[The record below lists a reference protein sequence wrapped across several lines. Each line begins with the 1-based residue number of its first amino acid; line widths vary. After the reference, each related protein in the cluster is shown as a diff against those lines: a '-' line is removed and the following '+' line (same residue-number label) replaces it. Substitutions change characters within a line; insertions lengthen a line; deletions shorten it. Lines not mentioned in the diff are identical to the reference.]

1 MDIYYKNLLYY
12 LPDIVYQIDDEGTI
26 IYINASVRKL
36 GYEPDDLVGK
46 SFETIIAPKYR
57 NSANLLHYLSDN
69 TGKPHKGSQP
79 KFVNERRTGNRITKN
94 LEVKLLPNEG
104 MEYDDEEL
112 AGEVFATGLYDGSSK
127 TRERY
132 TGTIGIIRFT
142 GDHYKSIKNLIRV
155 ENHYRLLI
163 ENSMEI
169 IAIIAHDGTI
179 LYISNSV
186 ERNLGFK
193 AFELIG
199 ENLESIIM
207 ESEVYLLKSVFKRI
221 IGIGESGLGRKIE
234 LGLRDNHSRGKYYE
248 VSVTPIINTDS
259 EATMC
264 YVFHMNDITRRK
276 EIERSALRRE
286 QIYKTLLR
294 TSPDA
299 IMMIDDQG
307 DIIMAND
314 QAEKLTGRSREDLIG
329 TGLGEIFQED
339 FFLGGLSDLIDKA
352 GVINDMP
359 FSIITDSREPVP
371 VEASFSAVRE
381 QGRVLGFLTILKNIT
396 DRKKAE
402 EQRDR
407 LEKDLLNIVIRRLS
421 KREIELLKNIYN
433 GYSWPKKKRAIGKVM
448 DVLPSTLDQ
457 FVYRIK
463 KKMDMSDI
471 SRIASIAAIH
481 FNWPR
486 IDLPPGEQ
494 K

>member
-1 MDIYYKNLLYY
+1 MDIYYRNLLYY
-12 LPDIVYQIDDEGTI
+12 LPDIVYQIDDDGKF
-26 IYINASVRKL
+26 IYVNASVKKL
-36 GYEPDDLVGK
+36 GYEPEELTGK
-46 SFETIIAPKYR
+46 SFESIIAPDFRK
-57 NSANLLHYLSDN
+57 SANLLHYLSGN
-69 TGKPHKGSQP
+69 SGKPHKGSQP
-79 KFVNERRTGNRITKN
+79 KFINERRTGTRITKN
-94 LEVKLLPNEG
+94 LTVKLLPKEG
-104 MEYDDEEL
+104 IECDEDEL
-112 AGEVFATGLYDGSSK
+112 SGEVFATGLYDVTQK
-127 TRERY
+127 NRERY

-142 GDHYKSIKNLIRV
+142 GDHYKSAKNLIRV

-163 ENSMEI
+163 ENSLEI
-169 IAIIAHDGTI
+169 ISIIAHDGTI

-193 AFELIG
+193 SFELIG
-199 ENLESIIM
+199 ENLESMVI
-207 ESEVYLLKSVFKRI
+207 ESEIYLLKSIFKRI
-221 IGIGESGLGRKIE
+221 IGIGDGGPGRRIE
-234 LGLRDNHSRGKYYE
+234 LGLRDNHGRGKYYE
-248 VSVTPIINTDS
+248 VSVTPIVNMDAD
-259 EATMC
+259 ATMC

-314 QAEKLTGRSREDLIG
+314 QAEKLTGRTREDLIG
-329 TGLGEIFQED
+329 TGLGELFQGD
-339 FFLGGLSDLIDKA
+339 FFLGGLSDLIDKT
-352 GVINDMP
+352 GVIQDMP
-359 FSIITDSREPVP
+359 FSIHRDTSEAVP

-381 QGRVLGFLTILKNIT
+381 HGRILGFLVVLKNIT
-396 DRKKAE
+396 DRKRAE

-433 GYSWPKKKRAIGKVM
+433 GYAWPKKKRAIGKVM

-471 SRIASIAAIH
+471 SRIAGIAAIH

-486 IDLPPGEQ
+486 VDLPSGEQ